1 MSPDQAL
8 SRLSRLCS
16 RSEKSVF
23 DLRKKLS
30 DWGFARQEAEAV
42 VKKLQASGFVD
53 DKRYAKAFVH
63 DKSTLNRWGQLKIR
77 NALKNKQIEE
87 TFIDEALA
95 GLDNVAVRK
104 NLAQLLSIKKKSIA
118 GLPLVEQKMKLLR
131 FALGRG
137 YGYEEIVEVMNKSII
152 KSLNG

>member
-1 MSPDQAL
+1 MTPEQAF

-30 DWGFARQEAEAV
+30 DWGFATQEAEAV

-53 DKRYAKAFVH
+53 DRRYAKAFVH
-63 DKSTLNRWGQLKIR
+63 DKSALARWGQLKIR
-77 NALKNKQIEE
+77 NALKSKQIESAI
-87 TFIDEALA
+87 IDEVLA
-95 GLDNVAVRK
+95 GLDNLAVRK
-104 NLAQLLSIKKKSIA
+104 NLAHLLSIKKKSIA
-118 GLPLVEQKMKLLR
+118 NVPVVEQKMKLLR

-137 YGYEEIVEVMNKSII
+137 YGYEETLEVMN
-152 KSLNG
+152 NQY